1 MSTKQN
7 HGIALII
14 TNINWQKDTKF
25 KDRPGAE
32 DHEKRLSETFE
43 KLGYNVVPNRNFTG
57 QEMKDCLSSVAKFLI
72 NREHDSFIC
81 CISSHGDASSIVGV
95 DGALVKVGDLAKI
108 VNGSGCPKLNGKP
121 KMFFIQ
127 ACRGK
132 EASEPVPLDN
142 GGSGATE
149 VDALKDSGKRSLP
162 SEADFFFGFSTC
174 QDKVAVRSAYI
185 KVLCDTF
192 NDHASHMSLYDMM
205 VLVNDKVSQPTYQ
218 VQLSGANTEDH
229 QQIPEIV
236 SRLRRKVFF
245 K

>member
-32 DHEKRLSETFE
+32 DHEKRLSETFK
-43 KLGYNVVPNRNFTG
+43 KLGYNVVLKRNFTG
-57 QEMKDCLSSVAKFLI
+57 QKMKDCLSSIAEFLI
-72 NREHDSFIC
+72 TFEHDSFVC
-81 CISSHGDASSIVGV
+81 CISSHGDASSVVGV
-95 DGALVKVGDLAKI
+95 DGALVQVGDLAKI
-108 VNGSGCPKLNGKP
+108 VNGRGCSQLNGKP

-132 EASEPVPLDN
+132 EASDPVPIDI
-142 GGSGATE
+142 GGSGATDE
-149 VDALKDSGKRSLP
+149 DALKDSGKRSLP